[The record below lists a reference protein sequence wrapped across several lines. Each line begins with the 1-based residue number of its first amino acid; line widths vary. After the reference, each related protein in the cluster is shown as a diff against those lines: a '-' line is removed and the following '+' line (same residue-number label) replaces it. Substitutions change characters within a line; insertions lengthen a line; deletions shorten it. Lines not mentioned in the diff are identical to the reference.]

1 MPNKAQPVLA
11 VIALHAFEPPP
22 VRTREWWEKP
32 DLNHPD
38 KGHIVVPDF
47 KCNKYT
53 KKKKA

>member
-1 MPNKAQPVLA
+1 MPNKALPVLA
-11 VIALHAFEPPP
+11 VVTLHAFEPPP

-47 KCNKYT
+47 KRRNGRK
-53 KKKKA
+53 